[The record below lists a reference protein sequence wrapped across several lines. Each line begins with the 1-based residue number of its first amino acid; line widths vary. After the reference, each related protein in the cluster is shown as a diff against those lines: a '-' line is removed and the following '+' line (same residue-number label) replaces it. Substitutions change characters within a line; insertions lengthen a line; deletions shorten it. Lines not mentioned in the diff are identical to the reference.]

1 MSSPDHVLWYRLSVE
16 FYDHPKVLTLRVNE
30 RELFQRA
37 ICFSKQNLTDG
48 FITRD
53 TLRQLAK
60 NQAVDICECIRK
72 GRPLLEVCDDWI
84 NTLCLARL
92 LDTID
97 EQFFQVHDYLQWNPS
112 REHVVTVQEKR
123 REAGR
128 IGGKAKALKNKDSRF
143 ECHSKMLANCQHP
156 AKQNSTQSS
165 EFIVQSTNKERE
177 EALTVQ
183 VSTKPKRPPRLTDDE
198 WLNSLKQDPLYTGID
213 IDLLYK
219 KCVVWCQPRNL
230 TVTRRRFTNWLIK
243 EMDNKPMSTEKKKS
257 PMFEMLKGKV
267 FD

>member
-72 GRPLLEVCDDWI
+72 GRPLLEVVDDWI
-84 NTLCLARL
+84 DTLCLARL

-112 REHVVTVQEKR
+112 REHVVAVQEKR
-123 REAGR
+123 KEAGR
-128 IGGKAKALKNKDSRF
+128 IGGQVKALKNKDSHS
-143 ECHSKMLANCQHP
+143 EGHSKMLANCQEL
-156 AKQNSTQSS
+156 AKQNSAQSS
-165 EFIVQSTNKERE
+165 EFRVQSTKKEKDKSI
-177 EALTVQ
+177 VDQ
-183 VSTKPKRPPRLTDDE
+183 VSTKPSRPPILLDDE
-198 WLNSLKQDPLYTGID
+198 WLKAIKANPIYTGID
-213 IDLLYK
+213 IDLQFRKASAWYPAHGRK
-219 KCVVWCQPRNL
+219 L
-230 TVTRRRFTNWLIK
+230 TRKAFTNWLIR
-243 EMDNKPMSTEKKKS
+243 EMGNKPLQLGSSSGTYHKKVQ
-257 PMFEMLKGKV
+257 L
-267 FD
+267 